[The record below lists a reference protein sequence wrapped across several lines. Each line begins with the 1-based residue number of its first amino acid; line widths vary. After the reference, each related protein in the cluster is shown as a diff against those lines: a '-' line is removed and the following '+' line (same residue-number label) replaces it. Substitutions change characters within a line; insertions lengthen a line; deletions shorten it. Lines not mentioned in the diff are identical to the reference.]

1 MSSVALVYCD
11 SYAYKQVYEAVSKGI
26 DLLGGI
32 DQFALAHERILLK
45 PNLLTGANPERCIT
59 THPLVFKAVGQI
71 FSSTGAKVVFGD
83 NPGVVSVFSAAK
95 KSGFSRVAKELG
107 IDFGDFHTYVSTH
120 HIEHGIKT
128 EFQIAK
134 AVFDCNGVISIPKF
148 KSHSFTR
155 ITGCVKNQFGCLPFL
170 QKRIFH
176 ARLPDSKEFA
186 KMLLRLN
193 QSINPRLYIMDAI
206 WAMEGD
212 GPSAGTPKQLNVL
225 GFSTDPIALDAVMC
239 RIISLDP
246 YCVPTLLNGYKF
258 GYGEIEQS
266 KIQILGNNI
275 EEFQIDDFEINR
287 SNTETLC
294 ENGLSGKIILQ
305 FSKRPVIIR
314 DKCVNCGNCS
324 LACPTDPK
332 AIQFKHGGVKE
343 TPTISYN
350 NCIRCYCCQEVCLV
364 GAIALKI
371 KLLC

>member
-1 MSSVALVYCD
+1 
-11 SYAYKQVYEAVSKGI
+11 
-26 DLLGGI
+26 
-32 DQFALAHERILLK
+32 
-45 PNLLTGANPERCIT
+45 
-59 THPLVFKAVGQI
+59 
-71 FSSTGAKVVFGD
+71 
-83 NPGVVSVFSAAK
+83 
-95 KSGFSRVAKELG
+95 VAKELG

-266 KIQILGNNI
+266 KIQ
-275 EEFQIDDFEINR
+275 FWV
-287 SNTETLC
+287 
-294 ENGLSGKIILQ
+294 IILKN
-305 FSKRPVIIR
+305 FKSTILKLTEVIL
-314 DKCVNCGNCS
+314 K
-324 LACPTDPK
+324 LFAKMACR
-332 AIQFKHGGVKE
+332 A
-343 TPTISYN
+343 
-350 NCIRCYCCQEVCLV
+350 
-364 GAIALKI
+364 
-371 KLLC
+371 KLFFNFRKGL